1 MCNAL
6 EPQITMCFFKLMVLA
21 MLFGRPVIYAV
32 EGITNII
39 ANTTLIAT
47 TQLKRIY

>member
-1 MCNAL
+1 
-6 EPQITMCFFKLMVLA
+6 MVLA